1 MRLGLFIGGIVLVI
15 LVSVCVQRYSFLV
28 RTGFSLVWHI
38 LTATARN
45 VGLVAAGAQLIAFR
59 ANCFLATQ
67 LLAVETDG
75 AELEARAVDVAATLA
90 TNGCWGG
97 AALVHIG
104 FGKKRERTADPSL
117 PQCTMG

>member
-45 VGLVAAGAQLIAFR
+45 VGLMTKLKICISYYQVSG
-59 ANCFLATQ
+59 
-67 LLAVETDG
+67 
-75 AELEARAVDVAATLA
+75 
-90 TNGCWGG
+90 
-97 AALVHIG
+97 
-104 FGKKRERTADPSL
+104 
-117 PQCTMG
+117 